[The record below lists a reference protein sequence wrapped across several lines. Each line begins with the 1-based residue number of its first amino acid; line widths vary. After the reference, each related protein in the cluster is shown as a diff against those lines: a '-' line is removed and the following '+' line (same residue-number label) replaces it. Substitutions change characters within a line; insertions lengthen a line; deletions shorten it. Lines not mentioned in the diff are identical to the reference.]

1 MLQDLALYTELS
13 IFLVGTFMYGFLTRE
28 LFRQRAILPGNRPIR
43 VLALSLTIWYAGS
56 LLDELAAILL
66 PGLIPGSAFWSAVG
80 PAVDVVR
87 AFGFLA
93 SFSLLAHAIWR
104 MVDPRVTWRWLSICY
119 VSLFLFLPPAF
130 DILRERQMV
139 LANVSRNTYQV
150 FLGHVTLTTLISV
163 CLILWARS
171 KQMRRDL
178 AHFLRWLLVTL
189 VVVEALVL
197 LGATVIDV
205 WSEPLWRILVS
216 SSGLV
221 LGVTFLYFVRAYNLL
236 SLSLS
241 NRSLRHFAS
250 ILALLFLILLAGP
263 ALGASGNPVFHRVLA
278 WGLLLAVL
286 AGLGFGPITR
296 WAVRRSPRMA
306 RLFGRSI
313 SRDDVSEL
321 TEKLQ
326 DLNLSEDD
334 AKQLV
339 ASEVGRWVGAA
350 TRFLNTP
357 EPSAIVLWSY
367 FGEAGTRAF
376 NRLRAPTVVVAD
388 ALVAG
393 ELHAVFPIRV
403 GGNLEAVFT
412 IPSSAVGGGY
422 EDGEMESIQLVLS
435 QLAAAIEIRRLL
447 EARLAAERSH
457 AEQERL
463 SMLGM
468 VSASLAH
475 ELKNP
480 LSSMKALAQTVQEEL
495 ARDDADSEQAKDLGL
510 IVEQVDR
517 LNSVAREVLGFSK
530 PGASSESTELA
541 SIIESAA
548 YVLDHEARRRG
559 ITIDLDAVTG
569 KSDAPGAPSTW
580 QTVVF
585 NLMLNA
591 IRHAPDGST
600 VRLRLS
606 RNGDDILFECENQ
619 GPSIEEDVASRL
631 FDPFVTGAS
640 GTGLG
645 LALVDRRVGEIG
657 GVIELVNEPD
667 HIVFRVKVRTL

>member
-1 MLQDLALYTELS
+1 
-13 IFLVGTFMYGFLTRE
+13 
-28 LFRQRAILPGNRPIR
+28 
-43 VLALSLTIWYAGS
+43 
-56 LLDELAAILL
+56 
-66 PGLIPGSAFWSAVG
+66 
-80 PAVDVVR
+80 
-87 AFGFLA
+87 
-93 SFSLLAHAIWR
+93 
-104 MVDPRVTWRWLSICY
+104 
-119 VSLFLFLPPAF
+119 
-130 DILRERQMV
+130 
-139 LANVSRNTYQV
+139 
-150 FLGHVTLTTLISV
+150 
-163 CLILWARS
+163 
-171 KQMRRDL
+171 
-178 AHFLRWLLVTL
+178 
-189 VVVEALVL
+189 
-197 LGATVIDV
+197 
-205 WSEPLWRILVS
+205 
-216 SSGLV
+216 
-221 LGVTFLYFVRAYNLL
+221 
-236 SLSLS
+236 
-241 NRSLRHFAS
+241 
-250 ILALLFLILLAGP
+250 
-263 ALGASGNPVFHRVLA
+263 
-278 WGLLLAVL
+278 
-286 AGLGFGPITR
+286 
-296 WAVRRSPRMA
+296 
-306 RLFGRSI
+306 
-313 SRDDVSEL
+313 
-321 TEKLQ
+321 
-326 DLNLSEDD
+326 
-334 AKQLV
+334 
-339 ASEVGRWVGAA
+339 
-350 TRFLNTP
+350 
-357 EPSAIVLWSY
+357 
-367 FGEAGTRAF
+367 
-376 NRLRAPTVVVAD
+376 
-388 ALVAG
+388 
-393 ELHAVFPIRV
+393 
-403 GGNLEAVFT
+403 
-412 IPSSAVGGGY
+412 
-422 EDGEMESIQLVLS
+422 
-435 QLAAAIEIRRLL
+435 
-447 EARLAAERSH
+447 
-457 AEQERL
+457 
-463 SMLGM
+463 MLGM

-495 ARDDADSEQAKDLGL
+495 ARDDADSEQATDLGL